1 MVEYMKFTKGV
12 LQWDVSFF
20 RTTHDRELE
29 ALLDFMA
36 TIYGS
41 SVRGIGEDKICW
53 KLDRNKGFIVSAY
66 YHILVGCD
74 LLFPWKSIWKQ
85 KISSQVAFFI
95 WTAVWGECLMIDNL
109 RKRRVWV
116 MDWCYM
122 CKSNGES
129 VDHLFLHC
137 PVAMELGLWFWVYL
151 E

>member
-1 MVEYMKFTKGV
+1 MV
-12 LQWDVSFF
+12 
-20 RTTHDRELE
+20 
-29 ALLDFMA
+29 
-36 TIYGS
+36 S
-41 SVRGIGEDKICW
+41 S
-53 KLDRNKGFIVSAY
+53 Y

-85 KISSQVAFFI
+85 KISSQVVFFI
-95 WTAVWGECLMIDNL
+95 WTAAWGECLMIDNL

-122 CKSNGES
+122 CKCNGES

-137 PVAMELGLWFWVYL
+137 PVAMELGLRFWVYL

>member
-1 MVEYMKFTKGV
+1 MVEYMKFTNGV
-12 LQWDVSFF
+12 LYWDVSFF

-29 ALLDFMA
+29 ALLDFVA

-41 SVRGIGEDKICW
+41 FVRGIGEDKICW
-53 KLDRNKGFIVSAY
+53 KLDRNKGFMVSAY

-95 WTAVWGECLMIDNL
+95 WMAAWGDCLMIDNL

-116 MDWCYM
+116 MDWYYM
-122 CKSNGES
+122 CNSN
-129 VDHLFLHC
+129 
-137 PVAMELGLWFWVYL
+137 
-151 E
+151 

>member
-1 MVEYMKFTKGV
+1 
-12 LQWDVSFF
+12 
-20 RTTHDRELE
+20 
-29 ALLDFMA
+29 
-36 TIYGS
+36 
-41 SVRGIGEDKICW
+41 
-53 KLDRNKGFIVSAY
+53 
-66 YHILVGCD
+66 
-74 LLFPWKSIWKQ
+74 
-85 KISSQVAFFI
+85 
-95 WTAVWGECLMIDNL
+95 MIDNL